1 MPRTALILFLTAAL
15 ALLATTATAEAGTL
29 SCGYNGYSYA
39 GVTALQTESG
49 IRAGIT
55 AVASPSVTTGHVA
68 AWVGVG
74 GAGLGPGGSNEWLQ
88 AGISS
93 IPGQPTSLY
102 TETARPGQ
110 APRYRVVPLA
120 VRLGHTYRIA
130 VQESPTR
137 PGSWSVWVDGVQ
149 RTGQVLLP
157 GSHDAWKPVATS
169 ESWDGGSPACNA
181 FTFRFSEVQSRIA
194 ASDAWSPMS
203 SQVIDAPG
211 YHVEARTLAGFLA
224 VGGRA

>member
-1 MPRTALILFLTAAL
+1 MPRTALTLLLTTAL
-15 ALLATTATAEAGTL
+15 ALLATTAPAGAGTA

-49 IRAGIT
+49 ISAGIT
-55 AVASPSVTTGHVA
+55 AVARPNVTTGHVA

-102 TETARPGQ
+102 TEIATPGK
-110 APRYRVVPLA
+110 APRYHVVPLT
-120 VRLGHTYRIA
+120 VQLGHTYRVA
-130 VQESPTR
+130 VQESPTHA
-137 PGSWSVWVDGVQ
+137 GSWSVWIDGVQ
-149 RTGQVLLP
+149 RTGQVSLP

-181 FTFRFSEVQSRIA
+181 FTFRFSEVQ
-194 ASDAWSPMS
+194 
-203 SQVIDAPG
+203 
-211 YHVEARTLAGFLA
+211 
-224 VGGRA
+224 